1 MQRYICSEDADAV
14 PDRCRC
20 TGAPSGGAITA
31 STHRPRQGDQLQP
44 PRGAQDEAKP
54 TDGSVSGGASLEPA
68 RSSPFPSGGG
78 GQSSQRPKADLGSS
92 YLGSVIWGTAWLAPG
107 SCVRAR
113 SLGSLLKRS
122 RTDRSSRSAAG
133 GGRGLMRLGCGAV
146 EPLDRITYS
155 VASYR
160 EEVIYIYIYT
170 RAGSP
175 ARHPTS

>member
-1 MQRYICSEDADAV
+1 MQRYICSEEDADAV

-54 TDGSVSGGASLEPA
+54 TEGSVSGGASLEPA

-92 YLGSVIWGTAWLAPG
+92 YLGSLIWGTAWLALVAACALGRWLVAEAEPNRSIQPVSRRWRAWFDAIGVRCGGTIG
-107 SCVRAR
+107 S
-113 SLGSLLKRS
+113 GY
-122 RTDRSSRSAAG
+122 
-133 GGRGLMRLGCGAV
+133 
-146 EPLDRITYS
+146 RITYS
-155 VASYR
+155 VAG
-160 EEVIYIYIYT
+160 YIE
-170 RAGSP
+170 GVL
-175 ARHPTS
+175 